1 MITLLNPEAHEVT
14 SAVIVPE
21 EGGFKIVVNKASIQ
35 NFVWRKSVN
44 DCRRYFRDH
53 FALTRCAWKSTGT
66 RS

>member
-35 NFVWRKSVN
+35 NFVWRKRVN

-53 FALTRCAWKSTGT
+53 FALTRCAWKQS
-66 RS
+66 

>member
-35 NFVWRKSVN
+35 NFVQN
-44 DCRRYFRDH
+44 
-53 FALTRCAWKSTGT
+53 
-66 RS
+66 